1 MMSSLVRKACDFAF
15 KAHDGQKRI
24 GGEDY
29 IYHPLTVML
38 TLAKITKETNVLAAG
53 MLHDVMEDADISQEE
68 LKKEFNGEIAI
79 LVSELTINTKEKN
92 KIGKRDYLAKSL
104 MSMSDKA
111 LLIKLADRSHN
122 VNSLMGIEN
131 KKFIRKYYKE
141 TIYILNKLT
150 RPLEVN
156 HLLLI
161 AKINNSLIDLSKM
174 YSL

>member
-1 MMSSLVRKACDFAF
+1 MSGLIRKACNFAF

-68 LKKEFNGEIAI
+68 LTKEFNSEIAI

-92 KIGKRDYLAKSL
+92 KIGKRNYLAKSL
-104 MSMSDKA
+104 MIMSNKA

-122 VNSLMGIEN
+122 VSSLVGIKD

-141 TIYILNKLT
+141 TVYILNKLT
-150 RPLEVN
+150 RPLEAN
-156 HLLLI
+156 HLILMS
-161 AKINNSLIDLSKM
+161 KITRTLRALSKM
-174 YSL
+174 YNL